1 MSNIDLEL
9 ILSSLGSMHIP
20 GRFCYLC
27 NKKEAK
33 QNKRLT
39 DCQVFIYNL
48 CTLNV
53 KLYYHSKIIIFFEN
67 LFPGLTGSGAEN
79 LFNSILPVTQ
89 LYS

>member
-1 MSNIDLEL
+1 
-9 ILSSLGSMHIP
+9 MHIP

-39 DCQVFIYNL
+39 DCQVFIYNQ

-53 KLYYHSKIIIFFEN
+53 KLYYDFKIIIFFEH

-79 LFNSILPVTQ
+79 LFNSIYYRLHSCI
-89 LYS
+89 LYII